1 MRSIYNWA
9 ARLVA
14 SLRAS
19 SEFTCSDCEKW
30 EQCGQPPTETCIV
43 KAAQLARG
51 TGNRRGA
58 PGRSR
63 SILGPLDPQFG
74 YEHLQRHVQ

>member
-9 ARLVA
+9 AGLMA

-43 KAAQLARG
+43 KAAQPARADWKSA
-51 TGNRRGA
+51 RRAGA
-58 PGRSR
+58 
-63 SILGPLDPQFG
+63 FA
-74 YEHLQRHVQ
+74 RHSWTV